1 MNLRKLLSSG
11 RPVLMEGALGER
23 LKTEYRLT
31 PDANVAL
38 ARFVYQVRGMDALS
52 KLWNEYY
59 QIAADH
65 GLPFLA
71 TTPTRRAGRDF
82 VLASAWS
89 SDIIADNV
97 KLLRHC
103 LQERPGAPRFLGGL
117 MGCRGDAYTGEGALT
132 ESEARKYHSWQAE
145 LFRKSD
151 VDFLFAGIMPTLP
164 EAKGMAQAMAA
175 TGLPYIISF
184 TIRKDG
190 RLIDGTTIHDAI
202 VSIDRGFYQK
212 PLCYMTNC
220 VHPAIVFEALSQPFN
235 RTDVVRERFFGV
247 QGNTSPLSYEELD
260 HALPGADLKSSA
272 PKRFAE
278 DMLRLRKECGLQ
290 IFGGCCGTD
299 GRYLEET
306 AKRIAETDPEKTKK

>member
-151 VDFLFAGIMPTLP
+151 VDFLFAAGNRDNLCALICKSLRHLH
-164 EAKGMAQAMAA
+164 AQA
-175 TGLPYIISF
+175 
-184 TIRKDG
+184 R
-190 RLIDGTTIHDAI
+190 
-202 VSIDRGFYQK
+202 
-212 PLCYMTNC
+212 
-220 VHPAIVFEALSQPFN
+220 
-235 RTDVVRERFFGV
+235 
-247 QGNTSPLSYEELD
+247 
-260 HALPGADLKSSA
+260 
-272 PKRFAE
+272 
-278 DMLRLRKECGLQ
+278 
-290 IFGGCCGTD
+290 
-299 GRYLEET
+299 
-306 AKRIAETDPEKTKK
+306 

>member
-1 MNLRKLLSSG
+1 
-11 RPVLMEGALGER
+11 
-23 LKTEYRLT
+23 
-31 PDANVAL
+31 
-38 ARFVYQVRGMDALS
+38 MDALS

-235 RTDVVRERFFGV
+235 RTDVVRERFLGV

-272 PKRFAE
+272 PERFAE
-278 DMLRLRKECGLQ
+278 DMLRLRKEFGLQ